1 MAGVIL
7 GLSFIVHQ
15 IGSAGGPILASI
27 AFDLTGSYDG
37 FMMAMGVILLASAVL
52 IYGAINSDTRLP
64 EPVFGRKPGPAT
76 FDLFFY

>member
-37 FMMAMGVILLASAVL
+37 FMVAMGVILLASAIL
-52 IYGAINSDTRLP
+52 IYSAMNSDTRLP
-64 EPVFGRKPGPAT
+64 EPVLGKKAAQET
-76 FDLFFY
+76 FS